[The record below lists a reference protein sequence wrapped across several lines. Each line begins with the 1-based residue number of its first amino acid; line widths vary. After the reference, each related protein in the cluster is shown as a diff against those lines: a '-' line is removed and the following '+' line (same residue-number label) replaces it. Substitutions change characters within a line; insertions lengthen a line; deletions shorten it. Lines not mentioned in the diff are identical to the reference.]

1 MKLSIIIPI
10 YNVENTLR
18 RCLDSVISQY
28 IDDCEIILVDDGSTD
43 NSGIIADEYACKFPF
58 IQIYHKKNCGPS
70 DARNYGLDR
79 MNGDYVTFIDSD
91 DELSP
96 NTLEPLLNILHNHPE
111 YDILEYSVLQ
121 NPGEHNETFLDLGN
135 HIYPNAL
142 DWLMNNGT
150 RHCWMW
156 NKIFKSN
163 LFTQLRFPHNLLRF
177 EDIWMM
183 NDLLALNPHIAT
195 TSQGEYKYYR
205 NNNGLMASNS
215 NFTYLLTNQMN
226 IVRTHNIDI
235 RERRWHRLNMDMY
248 DIQLYVYLLTGN
260 ILIPSQKVVSSM
272 KYPGIQGLIKSLALD
287 IFGLKYSCKLFGLYN
302 RYINKRIR
310 YTCLDYRQTLFKE
323 KHHKQM
329 VAHHK

>member
-18 RCLDSVISQY
+18 RCLDSVISQN

-43 NSGIIADEYACKFPF
+43 RSIIIADEYACKHPS
-58 IQIYHKKNCGPS
+58 ITIYHKVNGGLS

-79 MNGDYVTFIDSD
+79 MNGDYVTFVDSD

-96 NTLEPLLNILHNHPE
+96 NTLEPLLNIMHNHPE

-121 NPGEHNETFLDLGN
+121 NPGEHDETFIDLGN
-135 HIYPNAL
+135 HNYPYAL
-142 DWLMNNGT
+142 DWLMTNGT
-150 RHCWMW
+150 RHCWIW

-163 LFTQLRFPHNLLRF
+163 LFTQLRFPDNILRF
-177 EDIWMM
+177 EDMWMM
-183 NDLLALNPHIAT
+183 NKLLALNPHIAT
-195 TSQGEYKYYR
+195 TSQGEYRYYR

-215 NFTYLLTNQMN
+215 NFTDLLTNQMN

-235 RERRWHRLNMDMY
+235 RERRWHRLYMDMY
-248 DIQLYVYLLTGN
+248 DIQLYVYLQTGN
-260 ILIPSQKVVSSM
+260 ILIPSQKVVPSM
-272 KYPGIQGLIKSLALD
+272 KYHGIQELIKSLALD

-302 RYINKRIR
+302 KYINK
-310 YTCLDYRQTLFKE
+310 D
-323 KHHKQM
+323 
-329 VAHHK
+329 

>member
-18 RCLDSVISQY
+18 RCLDSVISQN

-43 NSGIIADEYACKFPF
+43 NSGIIADEYEYKHQS
-58 IQIYHKKNCGPS
+58 ITIYHKVNGGLS

-79 MNGDYVTFIDSD
+79 MNGDYVTFVDSD

-96 NTLEPLLNILHNHPE
+96 NTLGPLLNILHNHPE

-121 NPGEHNETFLDLGN
+121 NPGEHDETFLDLGN

-142 DWLMNNGT
+142 DWLITNGT
-150 RHCWMW
+150 KHCWMC

-163 LFTQLRFPHNLLRF
+163 LFTQLRFPDNILRF
-177 EDIWMM
+177 EDMWMM
-183 NDLLALNPHIAT
+183 NKLLALKPYIAT
-195 TSQGEYKYYR
+195 TSQGEYRYYR
-205 NNNGLMASNS
+205 NNNGLMASIS
-215 NFTYLLTNQMN
+215 NFTDLLTNQMN

-235 RERRWHRLNMDMY
+235 RERRWHRLYMDMY

-260 ILIPSQKVVSSM
+260 ILIPSQKVVPSM
-272 KYPGIQGLIKSLALD
+272 KYNGIQGLIKSLALD

-302 RYINKRIR
+302 RYINKG
-310 YTCLDYRQTLFKE
+310 K
-323 KHHKQM
+323 
-329 VAHHK
+329 

>member
-18 RCLDSVISQY
+18 RCLDSVISQN

-43 NSGIIADEYACKFPF
+43 RSRIIADEYACKHPF
-58 IQIYHKKNCGPS
+58 ITIYHKENGGLS

-79 MNGDYVTFIDSD
+79 MNGDYVTFVDSD

-96 NTLEPLLNILHNHPE
+96 NTLEPLLNILHNNPE

-121 NPGEHNETFLDLGN
+121 NPGEHDETFIDLGN
-135 HIYPNAL
+135 HNYPYAL
-142 DWLMNNGT
+142 DWLMTNGT
-150 RHCWMW
+150 RHCWMC

-163 LFTQLRFPHNLLRF
+163 LFINLRFPDNILRF
-177 EDIWMM
+177 EDMWMM
-183 NDLLALNPHIAT
+183 NKLLALNPHIAT
-195 TSQGEYKYYR
+195 TSQGEYRYYR

-215 NFTYLLTNQMN
+215 NFTDLLTNQMN

-235 RERRWHRLNMDMY
+235 RERRWHRLYMDMY

-260 ILIPSQKVVSSM
+260 ILIPSQKVVPSM
-272 KYPGIQGLIKSLALD
+272 KYHGIQGLIKSLALD
-287 IFGLKYSCKLFGLYN
+287 IFGLKYSCILFVLYN
-302 RYINKRIR
+302 KYINK
-310 YTCLDYRQTLFKE
+310 D
-323 KHHKQM
+323 
-329 VAHHK
+329 

>member
-1 MKLSIIIPI
+1 MKLSIIIPL
-10 YNVENTLR
+10 YNNENTLG
-18 RCLDSVISQY
+18 RCLKSVLSQY
-28 IDDCEIILVDDGSTD
+28 LYKCEIIIVDDGSTD
-43 NSGIIADEYACKFPF
+43 NSGFLADEWARKDAR
-58 IQIYHKKNCGPS
+58 ISVIHKKNGGPS
-70 DARNYGLDR
+70 DARNYGLER
-79 MNGDYVTFIDSD
+79 MNGDYVTFVDSD

-121 NPGEHNETFLDLGN
+121 NPGEHDETFIDLGN
-135 HIYPNAL
+135 HNYPYAL
-142 DWLMNNGT
+142 DWLKTNGT
-150 RHCWMW
+150 RHCWMC

-195 TSQGEYKYYR
+195 TSQGEYRYYR

-215 NFTYLLTNQMN
+215 NFTDLLTNQMN

-235 RERRWHRLNMDMY
+235 RERRWHRLYMDMY
-248 DIQLYVYLLTGN
+248 DIQLYVYLQTGN
-260 ILIPSQKVVSSM
+260 ILIPSQKVVPSM
-272 KYPGIQGLIKSLALD
+272 KYHGIQGLIKSLALD

-302 RYINKRIR
+302 RYINKG
-310 YTCLDYRQTLFKE
+310 K
-323 KHHKQM
+323 
-329 VAHHK
+329 